1 MGNGRRITKDIFDSV
16 KELHKNGLTN
26 KRIGIVLGISDS
38 SVSRI
43 IKCDSYADFKD
54 YLFDPER
61 AMAYAKKDENPL
73 SHMCKTLDDILSLL
87 KKYMEV

>member
-1 MGNGRRITKDIFDSV
+1 MGKGRRITKEIFDSV
-16 KELHKNGLTN
+16 KELHENGLTN
-26 KRIGIVLGISDS
+26 TRIGIVLEISES

-43 IKCDSYADFKD
+43 IKCDSYTDFKN
-54 YLFDPER
+54 YLFEPER
-61 AMAYAKKDENPL
+61 AAMYAKKDENPL